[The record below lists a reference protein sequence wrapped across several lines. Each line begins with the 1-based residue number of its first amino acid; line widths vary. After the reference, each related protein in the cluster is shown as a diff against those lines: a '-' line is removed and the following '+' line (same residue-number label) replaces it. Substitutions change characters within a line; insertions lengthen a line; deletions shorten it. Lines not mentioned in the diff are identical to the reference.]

1 MKSSMFSADCQ
12 GVPHMRVP
20 AQATEGM
27 ELGPGTSETDLGLDL
42 DVSHKRNTR
51 PSHAGLLY
59 PHARGVSEDK

>member
-1 MKSSMFSADCQ
+1 MKSGMFSADCQ
-12 GVPHMRVP
+12 GVLHMHIPV
-20 AQATEGM
+20 QATEVM

-59 PHARGVSEDK
+59 PDGSGISEDK

>member
-1 MKSSMFSADCQ
+1 M
-12 GVPHMRVP
+12 HIP

-42 DVSHKRNTR
+42 DVSQKRNTR

-59 PHARGVSEDK
+59 PDGSGISEDK